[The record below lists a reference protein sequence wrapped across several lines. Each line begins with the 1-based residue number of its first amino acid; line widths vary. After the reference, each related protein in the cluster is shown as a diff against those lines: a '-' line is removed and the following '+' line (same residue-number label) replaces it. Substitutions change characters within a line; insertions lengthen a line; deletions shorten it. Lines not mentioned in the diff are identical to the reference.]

1 MGKNIRG
8 GIREKIKARKRCVVN
23 EPIEGL
29 GDVPILKLD
38 VNDMIA
44 LGALPKEQQNRAMVA
59 KCVMDE
65 DGAPV
70 YADGQEVGEGEYD
83 LFQQLLGA
91 CYKVNGIAAK
101 IEAAEG
107 N

>member
-1 MGKNIRG
+1 MAKNSGGSIRA
-8 GIREKIKARKRCVVN
+8 KIKARKRCVVN

-29 GDVPILKLD
+29 GEVPILKLD

-44 LGALPKEQQNRAMVA
+44 LGTLPKEQQNRAMVA

-65 DGAPV
+65 DGEPV
-70 YADGQEVGEGEYD
+70 FADAKEVGEGEYD
-83 LFQQLLGA
+83 LFQRLLVA
-91 CYKVNGIAAK
+91 CYNVNGIKGK
-101 IEAAEG
+101 IETAAG